1 MNINWDKVRRFFKPS
16 EFVSPELISPE
27 LIYALYALRVKV
39 GRPFIV
45 HSSYRGGDEGTH
57 GKGLAVDGH
66 FEDVSLVDQFLAA
79 EKSLLFGGIGLYPY
93 WNRPGLHLDVR
104 ATTKE
109 KGGARWGRNAAGVY
123 VALDS
128 KFLIECM

>member
-1 MNINWDKVRRFFKPS
+1 MNINWDNVRFFKPS
-16 EFVSPELISPE
+16 EFVSPELMSPE
-27 LIYALYALRVKV
+27 IIYALDALRAKL

-45 HSSYRGGDEGTH
+45 HTSYRGGDEGTH
-57 GKGLAVDGH
+57 GSGLAVDGH
-66 FEDVSLVDQFLAA
+66 FVGVPLIDQFLAA

-104 ATTKE
+104 VTTKE

-123 VALDS
+123 VVLNS
-128 KFLIECM
+128 KFLLECL

>member
-1 MNINWDKVRRFFKPS
+1 MNINWDNVIFFLPS
-16 EFVSPELISPE
+16 EFVSPGLMSPE
-27 LIYALYALRVKV
+27 LIYALDALRAKV
-39 GRPFIV
+39 GHPFIV
-45 HSSYRGGDEGTH
+45 HSSYRKGDEGTH

-66 FEDVSLVDQFLAA
+66 FDGVPLIDQFLAA

-93 WNRPGLHLDVR
+93 WNNPGIHLDVR
-104 ATTKE
+104 KTTKE

>member
-1 MNINWDKVRRFFKPS
+1 MNINWDNVRFFKPT
-16 EFVSPELISPE
+16 EFVSPELMSPVI
-27 LIYALYALRVKV
+27 IYALDALRALV
-39 GRPFIV
+39 GARFKV
-45 HSSYRGGDEGTH
+45 HSSYRAGDEGTH

-66 FEDVSLVDQFLAA
+66 FEGIPLIDQFLAA

-93 WNRPGLHLDVR
+93 WNNPGIHLDVR
-104 ATTKE
+104 KVTKE